1 MGLHRAFAGGRR
13 LFGLAAEAA
22 APRPRRATG
31 RADVAK
37 KDVRASQRG
46 VAVAALSLDVDV
58 CGSAPRSANGEGPR
72 FFAYKAGLSTRK
84 KNYRTKSFDTV
95 RSMLR

>member
-58 CGSAPRSANGEGPR
+58 CGLMKRRARRTEEGPR
-72 FFAYKAGLSTRK
+72 CNYKAGLNPQK
-84 KNYRTKSFDTV
+84 KIIGRNHFDTYAAC
-95 RSMLR
+95 